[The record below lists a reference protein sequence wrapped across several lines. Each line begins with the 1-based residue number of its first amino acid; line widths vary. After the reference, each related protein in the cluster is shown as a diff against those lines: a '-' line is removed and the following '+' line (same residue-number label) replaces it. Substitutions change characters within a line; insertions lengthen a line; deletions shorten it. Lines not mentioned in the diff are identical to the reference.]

1 MIFFK
6 WHYIYFKNNSES
18 LAVKQISDR
27 SHLNI
32 RIDATVVHTYCS
44 SGLTKSGQ
52 TSLWLSHSSWDF
64 HKQIKMFFD
73 VLLQLQPIVRWW
85 SKKESTPTP
94 AERGHICDT
103 QRKEAKGKTINKV
116 ELFLKGNT
124 LDCSKQS
131 NLIPESGTAS
141 QQPVNAAEL
150 VTILKEYE
158 SEKNLYLIFV
168 FIYLFHKAPI

>member
-1 MIFFK
+1 M
-6 WHYIYFKNNSES
+6 
-18 LAVKQISDR
+18 
-27 SHLNI
+27 
-32 RIDATVVHTYCS
+32 
-44 SGLTKSGQ
+44 TKSGQ

-150 VTILKEYE
+150 VIQPFLKSMNQKKIFIFILF
-158 SEKNLYLIFV
+158 LYF
-168 FIYLFHKAPI
+168 FFFHKAPL